1 MTWGTIPIVTTVAMA
16 TVIRTQAN
24 RTVSTNTEAAPQI
37 SGPPRL
43 PVKCLARGL
52 PASSGPGELFRFKN
66 SDSVG
71 SDAIKLG
78 DEDHIAAL
86 TSHHGSGKGTSG
98 HQEIFEDLSPSNH
111 HSSDDHG
118 GVPGHD
124 RHDISHVL
132 HDLMV

>member
-1 MTWGTIPIVTTVAMA
+1 MTSGTISIVTTLAMA

-24 RTVSTNTEAAPQI
+24 RTVGTSTEAATQI

-43 PVKCLARGL
+43 PAKCLARGL
-52 PASSGPGELFRFKN
+52 PTSPDPENHSASRIPIL
-66 SDSVG
+66 G

-78 DEDHIAAL
+78 DEDHLAAL

-124 RHDISHVL
+124 RHDISHGL